1 MTWTVNLNGHDDLTG
16 DEKVA
21 FEEGLV
27 EKTRELVET
36 LKAQDGSKVSIA
48 TVTTNTTGSVNLL
61 DAVSQA

>member
-1 MTWTVNLNGHDDLTG
+1 MTWTVNLNGHDNLSG

-27 EKTRELVET
+27 QKTRELVET
-36 LKAQDGSKVSIA
+36 LKEQDGAIVSIA

-61 DAVSQA
+61 EAS